1 MQIVELSGLSYSTVR
16 SAINHDEEGGF
27 AALKSA
33 ARCKQPG
40 DCRELTP
47 EQKAEIQRLICD
59 KRPEQLKM
67 IFALWS
73 RSAAL
78 QLIEQACGIKMS
90 IR

>member
-40 DCRELTP
+40 DCSELTP
-47 EQKAEIQRLICD
+47 EQEAEIQRLICD
-59 KRPEQLKM
+59 MRPEQLKM
-67 IFALWS
+67 ILPCRVAPP
-73 RSAAL
+73 R
-78 QLIEQACGIKMS
+78 CN
-90 IR
+90 